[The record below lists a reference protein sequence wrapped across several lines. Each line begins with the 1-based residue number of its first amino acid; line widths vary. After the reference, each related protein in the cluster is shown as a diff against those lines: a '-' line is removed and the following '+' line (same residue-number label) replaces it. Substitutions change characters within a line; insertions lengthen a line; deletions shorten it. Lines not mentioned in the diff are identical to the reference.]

1 MLYTINLEDRL
12 VLLCKFLL
20 HGLPL
25 LPQGRHSGHALLPCA
40 LDFLWKHG
48 LHEVPV
54 VLLCRCGVSLSTR
67 GVRLSRLLVHTQ
79 VVHELQ
85 EFLLTL
91 LRWAFPCESA
101 TCASDPV
108 LALLEAGRRRTRRRT
123 LRCRTLRDNTIL
135 RQEAL
140 LGRRLILCRRT
151 LLFAAALRCRWEK
164 QPRSHCTRGEVQICR
179 ERKTLKQPAH
189 PEPQCCITYGSELL
203 ESDIPQT
210 SSGIQVHYV
219 LPLLPFCIPAA
230 SLWLQ
235 CTARPCADARR

>member
-1 MLYTINLEDRL
+1 
-12 VLLCKFLL
+12 
-20 HGLPL
+20 
-25 LPQGRHSGHALLPCA
+25 
-40 LDFLWKHG
+40 
-48 LHEVPV
+48 
-54 VLLCRCGVSLSTR
+54 VSLSTR
-67 GVRLSRLLVHTQ
+67 GGLLHLLLVHTQ
-79 VVHELQ
+79 VVHEQQ
-85 EFLLTL
+85 EFLLI

-108 LALLEAGRRRTRRRT
+108 LALLEAGRRRMRRRT

-151 LLFAAALRCRWEK
+151 LLFAAALRCRLEK

-179 ERKTLKQPAH
+179 EGKTLKQPAQ

-203 ESDIPQT
+203 GSDIHQT

-230 SLWLQ
+230 SLWQQ